1 MNCESFGSCGSCT
14 LGEPYEDQIL
24 YKKRLISDKFREFFD
39 GEFEFFASQPQ
50 NYRIRAEFGIWH
62 DIWHSAFDLAYTMG
76 GARSKKIL
84 INECPKVALPIANLM
99 PQLLEALRRNEAL
112 KERLFG
118 VEFISCASGI
128 LATLLYHKRLLER
141 EQGAICELA
150 DKLGIGVMARARG
163 QKLLSGELSLTDEL
177 CVDGRVYKFRFGEN
191 AFIQPNRGVNEKM
204 IAWARSCVD
213 FGKEGASEVCAA
225 QNFAAKNLIAE
236 NFTAQNYGCEQ
247 SASQNSTNQNLAF
260 GNSAEFDAACR
271 NSVKANSARA
281 EFNGE
286 NSTLPNFA
294 CTETSGENSV
304 QKNSAYRNCTLQN
317 SAYVGSGGE
326 NSVKFNCTFTGEN
339 YVDKNFARKDLDT
352 QNSASQNFIEQNLI
366 AQNLDCD
373 KQSSQN
379 SDRKRQSVQ
388 NSARENSAAQNSS
401 HEQSTPQNSSC
412 KQHAVRPEN
421 SAARDLLELYCGHGN
436 FTIPLAAKFNRV
448 LASEISKSSIANAHI
463 NCELNGVCNVQFVRL
478 SADELMSAFARR
490 REFERLKGIDIF
502 SYDFSHVLIDPP
514 RAGLEP
520 SVIDFIKNFQNLIY
534 ISCNPQT
541 LFENLRSLCATHEV
555 RRFAIFDQFAHT
567 AHIECGVLLRRRS

>member
-14 LGEPYEDQIL
+14 LGEPYEDQIS

-39 GEFEFFASQPQ
+39 GEFEFFASSPQ

-99 PQLLEALRRNEAL
+99 PQLLEALRRSKIL
-112 KERLFG
+112 KEKLFG

-128 LATLLYHKRLLER
+128 LATLLYHKRLGER
-141 EQGAICELA
+141 EQEAICELA
-150 DKLGIGVMARARG
+150 GKLDIRVMARARG

-213 FGKEGASEVCAA
+213 FGKDRASEVCAA
-225 QNFAAKNLIAE
+225 QNFATKNFITENSAE
-236 NFTAQNYGCEQ
+236 QNSSCERFTAQNSMDRNFTRE
-247 SASQNSTNQNLAF
+247 
-260 GNSAEFDAACR
+260 NSAELDAACR
-271 NSVKANSARA
+271 NSVEANSACA
-281 EFNGE
+281 ECIGE
-286 NSTLPNFA
+286 NSA
-294 CTETSGENSV
+294 
-304 QKNSAYRNCTLQN
+304 
-317 SAYVGSGGE
+317 
-326 NSVKFNCTFTGEN
+326 KFNRASACESSTDENFT
-339 YVDKNFARKDLDT
+339 RKDLDA
-352 QNSASQNFIEQNLI
+352 QNSAPQNFIEQNLT
-366 AQNLDCD
+366 AQNLDCE
-373 KQSSQN
+373 KQSL
-379 SDRKRQSVQ
+379 Q
-388 NSARENSAAQNSS
+388 NSACEGRGAQNSS
-401 HEQSTPQNSSC
+401 RGQSAPQNSSC
-412 KQHAVRPEN
+412 EKHSVRSES

-448 LASEISKSSIANAHI
+448 LASEISKSSIANARI
-463 NCELNGVCNVQFVRL
+463 NCELNGVCNAQFVRL

-502 SYDFSHVLIDPP
+502 GYDFSHVLIDPP

-541 LFENLRSLCATHEV
+541 LFENLRSLCVTHEV
-555 RRFAIFDQFAHT
+555 CRFAIFDQFAHT
-567 AHIECGVLLRRRS
+567 SHIECGVLLRRRS

>member
-14 LGEPYEDQIL
+14 LGEPYEDQIS
-24 YKKRLISDKFREFFD
+24 YKKQLISDKFREFFD

-99 PQLLEALRRNEAL
+99 PRLLEALRRSEAL
-112 KERLFG
+112 KDKLFG

-128 LATLLYHKRLLER
+128 LATLLYHKRLGER

-150 DKLGIGVMARARG
+150 DKLGIGVMVRARG

-213 FGKEGASEVCAA
+213 FGNEGMGGVCAA
-225 QNFAAKNLIAE
+225 QNFADRNFVEKNFAARNSVAKNSIAE
-236 NFTAQNYGCEQ
+236 NSAAQNFMDRNF
-247 SASQNSTNQNLAF
+247 ASENST
-260 GNSAEFDAACR
+260 EFDAACR
-271 NSVKANSARA
+271 NSTPSNSAQAR
-281 EFNGE
+281 F
-286 NSTLPNFA
+286 S
-294 CTETSGENSV
+294 
-304 QKNSAYRNCTLQN
+304 
-317 SAYVGSGGE
+317 GE
-326 NSVKFNCTFTGEN
+326 NSVKFNCASADESSA
-339 YVDKNFARKDLDT
+339 DDNFARKDLEV
-352 QNSASQNFIEQNLI
+352 QNSA
-366 AQNLDCD
+366 AQNLDCE
-373 KQSSQN
+373 KKSLQN
-379 SDRKRQSVQ
+379 ST
-388 NSARENSAAQNSS
+388 E
-401 HEQSTPQNSSC
+401 QNSSC

-448 LASEISKSSIANAHI
+448 LASEISKSSIANARI
-463 NCELNGVCNVQFVRL
+463 NCELNGVCNAQFVRL

-541 LFENLRSLCATHEV
+541 LFENLRSLCVTHEV

-567 AHIECGVLLRRRS
+567 SHIECGVLLKRRS

>member
-14 LGEPYEDQIL
+14 LGEPYEDQIS
-24 YKKRLISDKFREFFD
+24 YKKQLIGDKFREFFD

-62 DIWHSAFDLAYTMG
+62 DIWHSVFDLAYTMG

-99 PQLLEALRRNEAL
+99 PQLLEALRRSEAL
-112 KERLFG
+112 KEKLFG

-128 LATLLYHKRLLER
+128 LATLLYHKRLGER
-141 EQGAICELA
+141 EQEAICELA
-150 DKLGIGVMARARG
+150 DKLDITIMARARG

-213 FGKEGASEVCAA
+213 FGKDGAGEVCAA
-225 QNFAAKNLIAE
+225 QNFAAKNSIAE
-236 NFTAQNYGCEQ
+236 NSAEQNSSCEQ
-247 SASQNSTNQNLAF
+247 SALQNSTDRNFASE
-260 GNSAEFDAACR
+260 NSAGLGAASR
-271 NSVKANSARA
+271 NSVEANSACA
-281 EFNGE
+281 EC
-286 NSTLPNFA
+286 S
-294 CTETSGENSV
+294 
-304 QKNSAYRNCTLQN
+304 
-317 SAYVGSGGE
+317 GE
-326 NSVKFNCTFTGEN
+326 NSVKFNCASADESSA
-339 YVDKNFARKDLDT
+339 DDNFARKDL
-352 QNSASQNFIEQNLI
+352 E
-366 AQNLDCD
+366 
-373 KQSSQN
+373 
-379 SDRKRQSVQ
+379 VQ
-388 NSARENSAAQNSS
+388 NSAAQNSACKNSTEQNSS
-401 HEQSTPQNSSC
+401 HEQSAPQNSSC
-412 KQHAVRPEN
+412 KQHAVRQES

-448 LASEISKSSIANAHI
+448 LASEISKSSIANARI
-463 NCELNGVCNVQFVRL
+463 NCELNGVCNAQFVRL

-502 SYDFSHVLIDPP
+502 GYDFSHVLIDPP

-520 SVIDFIKNFQNLIY
+520 SVIDFIKNFRNLIY

-541 LFENLRSLCATHEV
+541 LFENLRSLCTTHEV

-567 AHIECGVLLRRRS
+567 SHIECGVLLRRRS

>member
-14 LGEPYEDQIL
+14 LGEPYEDQIS
-24 YKKRLISDKFREFFD
+24 YKKQLIGDKFREFFD
-39 GEFEFFASQPQ
+39 GEFEFFASSPQ

-99 PQLLEALRRNEAL
+99 PRLLEALRRSEAL

-128 LATLLYHKRLLER
+128 LATLLYHKRLGER
-141 EQGAICELA
+141 EQEAICELA
-150 DKLGIGVMARARG
+150 GKLGIRVMARARG

-213 FGKEGASEVCAA
+213 FGKKGTGEGCGA
-225 QNFAAKNLIAE
+225 QNFAAKN
-236 NFTAQNYGCEQ
+236 FTEKKFASQNSAAQNYGCEQ
-247 SASQNSTNQNLAF
+247 STPRNSTDRNFASE
-260 GNSAEFDAACR
+260 NSTELDAVCR
-271 NSVKANSARA
+271 NSVKS
-281 EFNGE
+281 
-286 NSTLPNFA
+286 NFA
-294 CTETSGENSV
+294 CAEFSGENSV
-304 QKNSAYRNCTLQN
+304 
-317 SAYVGSGGE
+317 E
-326 NSVKFNCTFTGEN
+326 FNCASADESSA
-339 YVDKNFARKDLDT
+339 DDNFARKDSDT
-352 QNSASQNFIEQNLI
+352 QNSASQNFIEQNLTG
-366 AQNLDCD
+366 QNLDCE
-373 KQSSQN
+373 
-379 SDRKRQSVQ
+379 KRCVQ
-388 NSARENSAAQNSS
+388 NSACENSAAQNSS
-401 HEQSTPQNSSC
+401 CEKHS
-412 KQHAVRPEN
+412 VRPE
-421 SAARDLLELYCGHGN
+421 SSGARDLLELYCGHGN

-448 LASEISKSSIANAHI
+448 LASEISKSSIANARI
-463 NCELNGVCNVQFVRL
+463 NCELNGVCNAQFVRL

-490 REFERLKGIDIF
+490 REFERLKGIDILG
-502 SYDFSHVLIDPP
+502 YDFSHVLIDPP

>member
-14 LGEPYEDQIL
+14 LGEPYEDQIS
-24 YKKRLISDKFREFFD
+24 YKKRLIADKLREFFD

-50 NYRIRAEFGIWH
+50 NYRIRAEFGIWQ

-76 GARSKKIL
+76 GAHSKKIL

-99 PQLLEALRRNEAL
+99 PRLLEALRRSEAL

-128 LATLLYHKRLLER
+128 LATLLYHKRLGER
-141 EQGAICELA
+141 EQEAICELA
-150 DKLGIGVMARARG
+150 DKLGITIMARARG

-213 FGKEGASEVCAA
+213 FGKDGASEVCAA
-225 QNFAAKNLIAE
+225 QNFADRNFVEKNFAARNSVAKNSIAE
-236 NFTAQNYGCEQ
+236 NSAAQNSGCEQ
-247 SASQNSTNQNLAF
+247 SAVQNSVDRNFTPENT
-260 GNSAEFDAACR
+260 AEFDASCR
-271 NSVKANSARA
+271 NSTPSNSVQV
-281 EFNGE
+281 EFDGE
-286 NSTLPNFA
+286 NSA
-294 CTETSGENSV
+294 
-304 QKNSAYRNCTLQN
+304 
-317 SAYVGSGGE
+317 
-326 NSVKFNCTFTGEN
+326 KFNCASAGESST
-339 YVDKNFARKDLDT
+339 DDNFARKDLDA
-352 QNSASQNFIEQNLI
+352 QNSATK
-366 AQNLDCD
+366 NLDCE
-373 KQSSQN
+373 KKSA
-379 SDRKRQSVQ
+379 Q
-388 NSARENSAAQNSS
+388 NSAE
-401 HEQSTPQNSSC
+401 QNSSC
-412 KQHAVRPEN
+412 EKHAVRSEN

-448 LASEISKSSIANAHI
+448 LASEISKSSIANARI
-463 NCELNGVCNVQFVRL
+463 NCELNGVCNAQFVRL

-502 SYDFSHVLIDPP
+502 NYDFSHVLIDPP

-520 SVIDFIKNFQNLIY
+520 SVIDFIKNFRNLIY

-567 AHIECGVLLRRRS
+567 SHIECGVLLRRRS

>member
-24 YKKRLISDKFREFFD
+24 YKKQLIGDKFREFFD
-39 GEFEFFASQPQ
+39 GEFEFFASSPQ

-62 DIWHSAFDLAYTMG
+62 DIWHSVFDLAYTMG

-99 PQLLEALRRNEAL
+99 PRLLEALRRSEAL
-112 KERLFG
+112 KEKLFG

-128 LATLLYHKRLLER
+128 LATLLYHKRLGER
-141 EQGAICELA
+141 EQEAICELA
-150 DKLGIGVMARARG
+150 GKLGITIMARARG

-213 FGKEGASEVCAA
+213 FGKEVMGEVCAT
-225 QNFAAKNLIAE
+225 QNSAAKNFIAE
-236 NFTAQNYGCEQ
+236 NSVAQNSSHEQ
-247 SASQNSTNQNLAF
+247 SDAQNSTDRNFASE
-260 GNSAEFDAACR
+260 NSAEFNAACQ
-271 NSVKANSARA
+271 NFVKANSARA
-281 EFNGE
+281 EF
-286 NSTLPNFA
+286 S
-294 CTETSGENSV
+294 S
-304 QKNSAYRNCTLQN
+304 
-317 SAYVGSGGE
+317 E
-326 NSVKFNCTFTGEN
+326 NSVKFNCTSAYESSA
-339 YVDKNFARKDLDT
+339 DDNFARKDLEV
-352 QNSASQNFIEQNLI
+352 QNSA
-366 AQNLDCD
+366 AQNLDCE
-373 KQSSQN
+373 KKSA
-379 SDRKRQSVQ
+379 Q
-388 NSARENSAAQNSS
+388 NSACKNST
-401 HEQSTPQNSSC
+401 EQNSSC
-412 KQHAVRPEN
+412 EKHAVHSE
-421 SAARDLLELYCGHGN
+421 SYAARDLLELYCGHGN

-448 LASEISKSSIANAHI
+448 LASEISKSSIANARI
-463 NCELNGVCNVQFVRL
+463 NCELNGVCNAQFVRL

-502 SYDFSHVLIDPP
+502 GYDFSHVLIDPP

-555 RRFAIFDQFAHT
+555 RRFAIFDQFVHT
-567 AHIECGVLLRRRS
+567 SHIECGVLLRRRS

>member
-14 LGEPYEDQIL
+14 LGEPYEDQIS
-24 YKKRLISDKFREFFD
+24 YKKQLIGDKFREFFD
-39 GEFEFFASQPQ
+39 GEFEFFASSPQ

-99 PQLLEALRRNEAL
+99 PRLLEALRRSEAL

-128 LATLLYHKRLLER
+128 LATLLYHKRLGER
-141 EQGAICELA
+141 EQEAICELA
-150 DKLGIGVMARARG
+150 GKLGIRVMARARG

-213 FGKEGASEVCAA
+213 FGKKGTGEGCGA
-225 QNFAAKNLIAE
+225 QNFAAKN
-236 NFTAQNYGCEQ
+236 FTEKKFASQNSAAQNYGCEQ
-247 SASQNSTNQNLAF
+247 STPRNSTDRNFASE
-260 GNSAEFDAACR
+260 NSTELDAVCR
-271 NSVKANSARA
+271 NSVKS
-281 EFNGE
+281 
-286 NSTLPNFA
+286 NFA
-294 CTETSGENSV
+294 CAEFSGENSV
-304 QKNSAYRNCTLQN
+304 
-317 SAYVGSGGE
+317 E
-326 NSVKFNCTFTGEN
+326 FNCASADESSA
-339 YVDKNFARKDLDT
+339 DDNFARKDSDT
-352 QNSASQNFIEQNLI
+352 QNSASQNFIEQNLTG
-366 AQNLDCD
+366 QNLDCE
-373 KQSSQN
+373 
-379 SDRKRQSVQ
+379 KRCVQ
-388 NSARENSAAQNSS
+388 NSACENSAAQNSS
-401 HEQSTPQNSSC
+401 CEKHS
-412 KQHAVRPEN
+412 VRPE
-421 SAARDLLELYCGHGN
+421 SSGARDLLELYCGHGN
-436 FTIPLAAKFNRV
+436 FTIPLATKFNRV
-448 LASEISKSSIANAHI
+448 LASEISKSSIANARI
-463 NCELNGVCNVQFVRL
+463 NCELNGVCNAQFIRL

-502 SYDFSHVLIDPP
+502 GYDFSHVLIDPP

>member
-14 LGEPYEDQIL
+14 LGEPYEDQIS

-62 DIWHSAFDLAYTMG
+62 DIWRSAFDLAYTMS

-99 PQLLEALRRNEAL
+99 PRLLEALRRSEAL
-112 KERLFG
+112 KEKLFG

-128 LATLLYHKRLLER
+128 LATLLYHKRLGER
-141 EQGAICELA
+141 EQEAICELA
-150 DKLGIGVMARARG
+150 GKLGIRVMARARG

-213 FGKEGASEVCAA
+213 FGKESVSEVCAA
-225 QNFAAKNLIAE
+225 QNFVAKNSA
-236 NFTAQNYGCEQ
+236 AQNYSCEQ
-247 SASQNSTNQNLAF
+247 SAPQNSTDRNSASV
-260 GNSAEFDAACR
+260 NSAEFDAACR
-271 NSVKANSARA
+271 NSVKTNSASA
-281 EFNGE
+281 KFN
-286 NSTLPNFA
+286 
-294 CTETSGENSV
+294 
-304 QKNSAYRNCTLQN
+304 
-317 SAYVGSGGE
+317 GE
-326 NSVKFNCTFTGEN
+326 NSVKFNYTSKDESSA
-339 YVDKNFARKDLDT
+339 DKNFARKDLDV
-352 QNSASQNFIEQNLI
+352 QNSASQNLDCEKQS
-366 AQNLDCD
+366 AQN
-373 KQSSQN
+373 SSCE
-379 SDRKRQSVQ
+379 KP
-388 NSARENSAAQNSS
+388 AAQNSS
-401 HEQSTPQNSSC
+401 C
-412 KQHAVRPEN
+412 KKYAVRPE
-421 SAARDLLELYCGHGN
+421 SSGARDLLELYCGHGN
-436 FTIPLAAKFNRV
+436 FTVPLAAKFNRV
-448 LASEISKSSIANAHI
+448 LASEISKSSIANARI
-463 NCELNGVCNVQFVRL
+463 NCELNGVCNAQFVRL
-478 SADELMSAFARR
+478 SADELMSAFARK

-567 AHIECGVLLRRRS
+567 SHIECGVLLRRRS

>member
-24 YKKRLISDKFREFFD
+24 YKKRLIADKFREFFD

-99 PQLLEALRRNEAL
+99 PRLLEALRRSEAL
-112 KERLFG
+112 KEKLFG

-128 LATLLYHKRLLER
+128 LATLLYHKRLGER
-141 EQGAICELA
+141 EQEAICELA

-213 FGKEGASEVCAA
+213 FGKEGTSEVCAA
-225 QNFAAKNLIAE
+225 QNSAAKNFIVE
-236 NFTAQNYGCEQ
+236 NSGAQNLGCEQ
-247 SASQNSTNQNLAF
+247 SAPRNSTDRNFASE
-260 GNSAEFDAACR
+260 NSAEFDAACR
-271 NSVKANSARA
+271 NSVEANSACV
-281 EFNGE
+281 E
-286 NSTLPNFA
+286 
-294 CTETSGENSV
+294 CSG
-304 QKNSAYRNCTLQN
+304 KNSA
-317 SAYVGSGGE
+317 
-326 NSVKFNCTFTGEN
+326 KFNCESVGESST
-339 YVDKNFARKDLDT
+339 DKNFACKDLEV
-352 QNSASQNFIEQNLI
+352 QNSA
-366 AQNLDCD
+366 AQNLDCE
-373 KQSSQN
+373 KKSA
-379 SDRKRQSVQ
+379 Q
-388 NSARENSAAQNSS
+388 NSAE
-401 HEQSTPQNSSC
+401 QNSSC
-412 KQHAVRPEN
+412 EKHAVRPES

-448 LASEISKSSIANAHI
+448 LASEISKSSIANARI
-463 NCELNGVCNVQFVRL
+463 NCELNGVCNAQFVRL

-520 SVIDFIKNFQNLIY
+520 SVIDFIKNFKNLIY

-567 AHIECGVLLRRRS
+567 VHIECGVLLRRRS

>member
-14 LGEPYEDQIL
+14 LGEPYADQIL
-24 YKKRLISDKFREFFD
+24 YKKRLIADKFRDFFN
-39 GEFEFFASQPQ
+39 GEFEFFASSPQ

-99 PQLLEALRRNEAL
+99 PRLLEALGRSEAL

-128 LATLLYHKRLLER
+128 LATLLYHKRLGER
-141 EQGAICELA
+141 EQEAICELA
-150 DKLGIGVMARARG
+150 DKLGIRIMARARG

-213 FGKEGASEVCAA
+213 FGKEVMGEVRAA
-225 QNFAAKNLIAE
+225 QNFAVKNSIAE
-236 NFTAQNYGCEQ
+236 N
-247 SASQNSTNQNLAF
+247 
-260 GNSAEFDAACR
+260 
-271 NSVKANSARA
+271 SV
-281 EFNGE
+281 
-286 NSTLPNFA
+286 
-294 CTETSGENSV
+294 
-304 QKNSAYRNCTLQN
+304 
-317 SAYVGSGGE
+317 
-326 NSVKFNCTFTGEN
+326 
-339 YVDKNFARKDLDT
+339 
-352 QNSASQNFIEQNLI
+352 
-366 AQNLDCD
+366 
-373 KQSSQN
+373 
-379 SDRKRQSVQ
+379 
-388 NSARENSAAQNSS
+388 AQNSS
-401 HEQSTPQNSSC
+401 CEEPTPQNSSC
-412 KQHAVRPEN
+412 EKHAVRPES

-448 LASEISKSSIANAHI
+448 LASEISKSSIANARI
-463 NCELNGVCNVQFVRL
+463 NCELNGVCNAQFVRL

-541 LFENLRSLCATHEV
+541 LFENLRSLCTTHEV

-567 AHIECGVLLRRRS
+567 AHIECGVLLKRRS

>member
-14 LGEPYEDQIL
+14 LGEPYEDQIS
-24 YKKRLISDKFREFFD
+24 YKKQLIGDKFREFFD

-99 PQLLEALRRNEAL
+99 PQLLEALRRSEAL

-128 LATLLYHKRLLER
+128 LATLLYHKRLGER
-141 EQGAICELA
+141 EQEAICELA
-150 DKLGIGVMARARG
+150 DKLGITIMARARG

-213 FGKEGASEVCAA
+213 FGNEGTSDVCAA
-225 QNFAAKNLIAE
+225 QNSAAKNFTE
-236 NFTAQNYGCEQ
+236 KNFASRNSAAQNYGCEQ
-247 SASQNSTNQNLAF
+247 SASQNST
-260 GNSAEFDAACR
+260 DR
-271 NSVKANSARA
+271 
-281 EFNGE
+281 
-286 NSTLPNFA
+286 NFA
-294 CTETSGENSV
+294 SENSV

-326 NSVKFNCTFTGEN
+326 NSAKFNCMSTGEN
-339 YVDKNFARKDLDT
+339 YVDKNSARKDLDA
-352 QNSASQNFIEQNLI
+352 QNSASQN
-366 AQNLDCD
+366 LDCE
-373 KQSSQN
+373 KQSTQN
-379 SDRKRQSVQ
+379 SNHKQ
-388 NSARENSAAQNSS
+388 SAAQNSS
-401 HEQSTPQNSSC
+401 CE
-412 KQHAVRPEN
+412 KYAVRQE
-421 SAARDLLELYCGHGN
+421 SSVARDLLELYCGHGN

-448 LASEISKSSIANAHI
+448 LASEISKSSIANARI
-463 NCELNGVCNVQFVRL
+463 NCELNGVCNAQFVRL

-502 SYDFSHVLIDPP
+502 GYDFSHVLIDPP

-541 LFENLRSLCATHEV
+541 LFENLRSLCVTHEV

-567 AHIECGVLLRRRS
+567 SHIECGVLLKRRS

>member
-24 YKKRLISDKFREFFD
+24 YKKRLIADKFREFFD

-99 PQLLEALRRNEAL
+99 PRLLEALRWSEAL
-112 KERLFG
+112 KEKLFG

-128 LATLLYHKRLLER
+128 LATLLYHKRLGER

-150 DKLGIGVMARARG
+150 DKLGITIMARARG

-213 FGKEGASEVCAA
+213 FGNEGTSELCDS
-225 QNFAAKNLIAE
+225 QNFAVKNSIAE
-236 NFTAQNYGCEQ
+236 N
-247 SASQNSTNQNLAF
+247 
-260 GNSAEFDAACR
+260 
-271 NSVKANSARA
+271 SV
-281 EFNGE
+281 
-286 NSTLPNFA
+286 
-294 CTETSGENSV
+294 
-304 QKNSAYRNCTLQN
+304 
-317 SAYVGSGGE
+317 
-326 NSVKFNCTFTGEN
+326 
-339 YVDKNFARKDLDT
+339 
-352 QNSASQNFIEQNLI
+352 
-366 AQNLDCD
+366 
-373 KQSSQN
+373 
-379 SDRKRQSVQ
+379 
-388 NSARENSAAQNSS
+388 AQNSS
-401 HEQSTPQNSSC
+401 CEQFAPQNSSC
-412 KQHAVRPEN
+412 EKHAVRPE
-421 SAARDLLELYCGHGN
+421 SSGARDLLELYCGHGN

-448 LASEISKSSIANAHI
+448 LASEISKSSIANARI
-463 NCELNGVCNVQFVRL
+463 NCELNGVCNAQFIRL

-567 AHIECGVLLRRRS
+567 SHIECGVLLKRRS

>member
-24 YKKRLISDKFREFFD
+24 YKKQLIGDKFREFFD

-62 DIWHSAFDLAYTMG
+62 DIWHSVFDLAYTMG

-99 PQLLEALRRNEAL
+99 PRLLEALRRSEAL
-112 KERLFG
+112 KEKLFG

-128 LATLLYHKRLLER
+128 LATLLYHKRLGER

-150 DKLGIGVMARARG
+150 DKLGIRVMARARG
-163 QKLLSGELSLTDEL
+163 QKLLSGDLSLIDEL

-213 FGKEGASEVCAA
+213 FGKKGTGEGCGA
-225 QNFAAKNLIAE
+225 QNFAAKNFITE
-236 NFTAQNYGCEQ
+236 NSDAQNYGCEEP
-247 SASQNSTNQNLAF
+247 APRNSTDRNFACE
-260 GNSAEFDAACR
+260 NSAELGAASR
-271 NSVKANSARA
+271 NSVR
-281 EFNGE
+281 
-286 NSTLPNFA
+286 PNFA
-294 CTETSGENSV
+294 CAEFSGENSARL
-304 QKNSAYRNCTLQN
+304 NCESAGES
-317 SAYVGSGGE
+317 SA
-326 NSVKFNCTFTGEN
+326 
-339 YVDKNFARKDLDT
+339 DKNFARKDLDA
-352 QNSASQNFIEQNLI
+352 QNSASQN
-366 AQNLDCD
+366 LDCE
-373 KQSSQN
+373 K
-379 SDRKRQSVQ
+379 QSVQ
-388 NSARENSAAQNSS
+388 NSACEKLIAQNSS
-401 HEQSTPQNSSC
+401 HEQSVAQNSSC
-412 KQHAVRPEN
+412 EKHAVRLES

-448 LASEISKSSIANAHI
+448 LASEISKNSIANARI
-463 NCELNGVCNVQFVRL
+463 NCELNGICNAQFVRL

-502 SYDFSHVLIDPP
+502 GYDFSHVLIDPP

-555 RRFAIFDQFAHT
+555 QRFAIFDQFAHT
-567 AHIECGVLLRRRS
+567 SHIECGVLLRRRS

>member
-24 YKKRLISDKFREFFD
+24 YKKQLIGDKFKEFFD

-62 DIWHSAFDLAYTMG
+62 DIWHSASDLAYTMG
-76 GARSKKIL
+76 GAQSKKIL
-84 INECPKVALPIANLM
+84 INECPKVVLPIANLM
-99 PQLLEALRRNEAL
+99 PQLLEALRRSEVL

-128 LATLLYHKRLLER
+128 LATLLYHKRLGER

-150 DKLGIGVMARARG
+150 GKLGIRVMARARG

-213 FGKEGASEVCAA
+213 FGKDGASEVCAA
-225 QNFAAKNLIAE
+225 QNSSR
-236 NFTAQNYGCEQ
+236 EQ
-247 SASQNSTNQNLAF
+247 SA
-260 GNSAEFDAACR
+260 
-271 NSVKANSARA
+271 
-281 EFNGE
+281 
-286 NSTLPNFA
+286 
-294 CTETSGENSV
+294 
-304 QKNSAYRNCTLQN
+304 LQN
-317 SAYVGSGGE
+317 
-326 NSVKFNCTFTGEN
+326 
-339 YVDKNFARKDLDT
+339 
-352 QNSASQNFIEQNLI
+352 
-366 AQNLDCD
+366 
-373 KQSSQN
+373 
-379 SDRKRQSVQ
+379 
-388 NSARENSAAQNSS
+388 
-401 HEQSTPQNSSC
+401 NSSC
-412 KQHAVRPEN
+412 EQHTVRQES

-448 LASEISKSSIANAHI
+448 LASEISKSSIANARI
-463 NCELNGVCNVQFVRL
+463 NCELNGVCNAQFVRL
-478 SADELMSAFARR
+478 SADELMSAFARQ

-502 SYDFSHVLIDPP
+502 GYDFSHVLIDPP

-520 SVIDFIKNFQNLIY
+520 SVIDFIKNFRNLIY

-555 RRFAIFDQFAHT
+555 QKFAIFDQFAHT

>member
-24 YKKRLISDKFREFFD
+24 YKKQLIADKFREFFD

-84 INECPKVALPIANLM
+84 INECPKVVLPIANLM
-99 PQLLEALRRNEAL
+99 PRLLEALRRSEAL

-128 LATLLYHKRLLER
+128 LATLLYHKRLGER

-150 DKLGIGVMARARG
+150 GKLGIRVMARARG

-213 FGKEGASEVCAA
+213 FGKDGAGEVCAS
-225 QNFAAKNLIAE
+225 QNSVAKNFITE
-236 NFTAQNYGCEQ
+236 NSGAQNYGCEQ
-247 SASQNSTNQNLAF
+247 SAAQNFMDRNFASENSTGL
-260 GNSAEFDAACR
+260 DAACR
-271 NSVKANSARA
+271 NSVEENSACA

-286 NSTLPNFA
+286 NSA
-294 CTETSGENSV
+294 
-304 QKNSAYRNCTLQN
+304 
-317 SAYVGSGGE
+317 
-326 NSVKFNCTFTGEN
+326 KFNCASAGESSA
-339 YVDKNFARKDLDT
+339 DDNFARKDLEV
-352 QNSASQNFIEQNLI
+352 QNSA
-366 AQNLDCD
+366 AQNLDCE
-373 KQSSQN
+373 KKSA
-379 SDRKRQSVQ
+379 Q
-388 NSARENSAAQNSS
+388 NSACENSTEQNSS
-401 HEQSTPQNSSC
+401 HEQSAAQNSSC
-412 KQHAVRPEN
+412 EKHAVRPES

-448 LASEISKSSIANAHI
+448 LASEISKSSIANARI
-463 NCELNGVCNVQFVRL
+463 NCELNGVRNAQFVRL
-478 SADELMSAFARR
+478 SADELMGAFAHR

-541 LFENLRSLCATHEV
+541 LFENLRSLCVTHEV

-567 AHIECGVLLRRRS
+567 SHIECGVLLRRRN

>member
-24 YKKRLISDKFREFFD
+24 YKKQLIADKFREFFD

-76 GARSKKIL
+76 GAQSKKIL

-99 PQLLEALRRNEAL
+99 PRLLEALRRSEAL
-112 KERLFG
+112 KDKLFS

-128 LATLLYHKRLLER
+128 LATLLYHKRLGER

-150 DKLGIGVMARARG
+150 DKLGIGVMVRARG

-213 FGKEGASEVCAA
+213 FGKESVGEGRAA
-225 QNFAAKNLIAE
+225 HNFAAKNLIAE
-236 NFTAQNYGCEQ
+236 NSSAQNYGCEEP
-247 SASQNSTNQNLAF
+247 APRNSTDRNFASE
-260 GNSAEFDAACR
+260 NSAEFNAAFR

-286 NSTLPNFA
+286 NS
-294 CTETSGENSV
+294 
-304 QKNSAYRNCTLQN
+304 
-317 SAYVGSGGE
+317 
-326 NSVKFNCTFTGEN
+326 VKFNYTSKDESSA
-339 YVDKNFARKDLDT
+339 DKNFARKDLD
-352 QNSASQNFIEQNLI
+352 
-366 AQNLDCD
+366 
-373 KQSSQN
+373 
-379 SDRKRQSVQ
+379 VQ
-388 NSARENSAAQNSS
+388 NSAAQNLDYEKHCVQNSACEKLIAQNSS
-401 HEQSTPQNSSC
+401 CEEPTPQNSSC
-412 KQHAVRPEN
+412 EKHAVRPES

-448 LASEISKSSIANAHI
+448 LASEISKSSIANARI
-463 NCELNGVCNVQFVRL
+463 NCELNGVCNAQFVRL

-567 AHIECGVLLRRRS
+567 AHIECGVLLKRRS

>member
-14 LGEPYEDQIL
+14 LGEPYEDQIS
-24 YKKRLISDKFREFFD
+24 YKKRLIGDKFREFFD

-99 PQLLEALRRNEAL
+99 PRLLEALRQNEAL

-128 LATLLYHKRLLER
+128 LATLLYHKRLGER
-141 EQGAICELA
+141 EQEAICELA
-150 DKLGIGVMARARG
+150 DKLGIRVMARARG

-213 FGKEGASEVCAA
+213 FGKDGVGELCAA
-225 QNFAAKNLIAE
+225 QNFVAKNSIAE
-236 NFTAQNYGCEQ
+236 NSAAQNYSCEQ
-247 SASQNSTNQNLAF
+247 SAPQNSTDRNSASV
-260 GNSAEFDAACR
+260 NSAEFDAAYR
-271 NSVKANSARA
+271 NSVKANSASA
-281 EFNGE
+281 KFN
-286 NSTLPNFA
+286 
-294 CTETSGENSV
+294 
-304 QKNSAYRNCTLQN
+304 
-317 SAYVGSGGE
+317 GE
-326 NSVKFNCTFTGEN
+326 NSVKFNYTSKDESSA
-339 YVDKNFARKDLDT
+339 DDNFARKDLEV
-352 QNSASQNFIEQNLI
+352 QNSA
-366 AQNLDCD
+366 AQNLDCE
-373 KQSSQN
+373 KKSA
-379 SDRKRQSVQ
+379 Q
-388 NSARENSAAQNSS
+388 NSACENSVAQNSS
-401 HEQSTPQNSSC
+401 CE
-412 KQHAVRPEN
+412 KHAVRPES

-436 FTIPLAAKFNRV
+436 FTIPLADKFNRV
-448 LASEISKSSIANAHI
+448 LASEISKSSIANARI
-463 NCELNGVCNVQFVRL
+463 NCELNGVCNAQFVRL

-490 REFERLKGIDIF
+490 REFERLKGIDILG
-502 SYDFSHVLIDPP
+502 YDFSHVLIDPP

-567 AHIECGVLLRRRS
+567 SHIECGVLLRRRS

>member
-14 LGEPYEDQIL
+14 LGEPYEDQIS
-24 YKKRLISDKFREFFD
+24 YKKQLIGDKFREFFD

-84 INECPKVALPIANLM
+84 INECPKVVLPIANLM
-99 PQLLEALRRNEAL
+99 PRLLEALRRSEAL
-112 KERLFG
+112 KEKLFG

-128 LATLLYHKRLLER
+128 LATLLYHKRLGER
-141 EQGAICELA
+141 EQEAICELA
-150 DKLGIGVMARARG
+150 DKLGIRVMARARG

-213 FGKEGASEVCAA
+213 FGKEGTNEVRAA
-225 QNFAAKNLIAE
+225 QNFADRNFVEKNFASQ
-236 NFTAQNYGCEQ
+236 NSAVQNYGCEQ
-247 SASQNSTNQNLAF
+247 STPRNSTDRNFASE
-260 GNSAEFDAACR
+260 NSAEFDAAYR
-271 NSVKANSARA
+271 NSVKANSASA
-281 EFNGE
+281 KFN
-286 NSTLPNFA
+286 
-294 CTETSGENSV
+294 
-304 QKNSAYRNCTLQN
+304 
-317 SAYVGSGGE
+317 GE
-326 NSVKFNCTFTGEN
+326 NSVKFNYTSKDESSA
-339 YVDKNFARKDLDT
+339 DDNFARKDLEV
-352 QNSASQNFIEQNLI
+352 QNSA
-366 AQNLDCD
+366 AQNLDCE
-373 KQSSQN
+373 KKSA
-379 SDRKRQSVQ
+379 Q
-388 NSARENSAAQNSS
+388 NSACENSVAQNSS
-401 HEQSTPQNSSC
+401 CE
-412 KQHAVRPEN
+412 KHAVRPES

-436 FTIPLAAKFNRV
+436 FTIPLADKFNRV
-448 LASEISKSSIANAHI
+448 LASEISKSSIVNARI
-463 NCELNGVCNVQFVRL
+463 NCELNGVCNAQFVRL

>member
-14 LGEPYEDQIL
+14 LGEPYEDQIS
-24 YKKRLISDKFREFFD
+24 YKKQLIGDKFREFFD

-99 PQLLEALRRNEAL
+99 PQLLETLRRNEAL

-128 LATLLYHKRLLER
+128 LATLLYHKRLGER

-150 DKLGIGVMARARG
+150 GKLDITIMARARG

-213 FGKEGASEVCAA
+213 FRKDGANEGY
-225 QNFAAKNLIAE
+225 
-236 NFTAQNYGCEQ
+236 TAQN
-247 SASQNSTNQNLAF
+247 STDRNFASENT
-260 GNSAEFDAACR
+260 AELDAACR
-271 NSVKANSARA
+271 NSVEANSACA
-281 EFNGE
+281 E
-286 NSTLPNFA
+286 
-294 CTETSGENSV
+294 CSGENS
-304 QKNSAYRNCTLQN
+304 AR
-317 SAYVGSGGE
+317 
-326 NSVKFNCTFTGEN
+326 FNCASADESFA
-339 YVDKNFARKDLDT
+339 DKNFACKDLD
-352 QNSASQNFIEQNLI
+352 AQNFIEQNST
-366 AQNLDCD
+366 AQNLDCE
-373 KQSSQN
+373 KQS
-379 SDRKRQSVQ
+379 
-388 NSARENSAAQNSS
+388 AQNSS
-401 HEQSTPQNSSC
+401 C
-412 KQHAVRPEN
+412 EN
-421 SAARDLLELYCGHGN
+421 YVVRDLLELYCGHGN
-436 FTIPLAAKFNRV
+436 FTIPLAAKFNCV
-448 LASEISKSSIANAHI
+448 LASEISKSSIANARI
-463 NCELNGVCNVQFVRL
+463 NCELNGVCNAQFVRL
-478 SADELMSAFARR
+478 SADELMSAFARQ

-541 LFENLRSLCATHEV
+541 LFENLRSRCGGL
-555 RRFAIFDQFAHT
+555 RSSISSRIRAISNA
-567 AHIECGVLLRRRS
+567 ACCCGAGVKRI

>member
-14 LGEPYEDQIL
+14 LGEPYEDQIS
-24 YKKRLISDKFREFFD
+24 YKKQLISDKFREFFD

-99 PQLLEALRRNEAL
+99 PRLLEALRWSKIL
-112 KERLFG
+112 KEKLFG

-128 LATLLYHKRLLER
+128 LATLLYHKRLGER
-141 EQGAICELA
+141 EQEAICELA
-150 DKLGIGVMARARG
+150 DKLGIRVMARARG

-213 FGKEGASEVCAA
+213 FGKNGASELC
-225 QNFAAKNLIAE
+225 
-236 NFTAQNYGCEQ
+236 
-247 SASQNSTNQNLAF
+247 ASQNSAAR
-260 GNSAEFDAACR
+260 NSAC
-271 NSVKANSARA
+271 
-281 EFNGE
+281 
-286 NSTLPNFA
+286 
-294 CTETSGENSV
+294 
-304 QKNSAYRNCTLQN
+304 
-317 SAYVGSGGE
+317 
-326 NSVKFNCTFTGEN
+326 
-339 YVDKNFARKDLDT
+339 
-352 QNSASQNFIEQNLI
+352 
-366 AQNLDCD
+366 
-373 KQSSQN
+373 
-379 SDRKRQSVQ
+379 
-388 NSARENSAAQNSS
+388 ENSAAQN
-401 HEQSTPQNSSC
+401 HGCEQSVPQNNYTDRNFVSENSTELDVACRNSVEANYACAECSGENSVEFNCASACESSTDENFTRKDLGVQNSAAQNLDCEKQSLQNSACEGRGAQNSSREQSAPQNSSC
-412 KQHAVRPEN
+412 EKHAVRQES

-448 LASEISKSSIANAHI
+448 LASEISKSSIANARI
-463 NCELNGVCNVQFVRL
+463 NCELNGVCNAQFVRL
-478 SADELMSAFARR
+478 SADELMSAFARQ

-502 SYDFSHVLIDPP
+502 GYDFSHVLIDPP

-520 SVIDFIKNFQNLIY
+520 SVLGFIKNFQNLIY

-567 AHIECGVLLRRRS
+567 SHIECGVLLRRRS

>member
-14 LGEPYEDQIL
+14 LGEPYEDQIS
-24 YKKRLISDKFREFFD
+24 YKKRLIADKFREFFD
-39 GEFEFFASQPQ
+39 GEFEFFASSPQ
-50 NYRIRAEFGIWH
+50 NYRIRAEFGIWQ

-76 GARSKKIL
+76 GAHSKKIL

-99 PQLLEALRRNEAL
+99 PRLLEALRRSEAL

-128 LATLLYHKRLLER
+128 LATLLYHKRLGER
-141 EQGAICELA
+141 EQEAICELA
-150 DKLGIGVMARARG
+150 DKLGIRVMARARG
-163 QKLLSGELSLTDEL
+163 QKLLSGELNLTDEL

-213 FGKEGASEVCAA
+213 FGKDGASEGRGA
-225 QNFAAKNLIAE
+225 QNSAAKNFTE
-236 NFTAQNYGCEQ
+236 KNFASRDSAAQNYGCEE
-247 SASQNSTNQNLAF
+247 SAPQNSTDRNSVSE
-260 GNSAEFDAACR
+260 NSAEFNAAFR
-271 NSVKANSARA
+271 NSVKANSART
-281 EFNGE
+281 EFN
-286 NSTLPNFA
+286 
-294 CTETSGENSV
+294 
-304 QKNSAYRNCTLQN
+304 
-317 SAYVGSGGE
+317 GE
-326 NSVKFNCTFTGEN
+326 NSVKFNYASADESSADN
-339 YVDKNFARKDLDT
+339 NFARKDLDA
-352 QNSASQNFIEQNLI
+352 QNSAPQNFIEQNLT
-366 AQNLDCD
+366 AQNLDCE
-373 KQSSQN
+373 
-379 SDRKRQSVQ
+379 KRCVQ
-388 NSARENSAAQNSS
+388 NSAAQNSS
-401 HEQSTPQNSSC
+401 CE
-412 KQHAVRPEN
+412 KHAVRQES

-448 LASEISKSSIANAHI
+448 LASEISKSSIANARI
-463 NCELNGVCNVQFVRL
+463 NCELNGVCNAQFVRL

-502 SYDFSHVLIDPP
+502 GYDFSHVLIDPP

-555 RRFAIFDQFAHT
+555 RRFAIFDQFVHT
-567 AHIECGVLLRRRS
+567 SHIECGVLLRRRS

>member
-24 YKKRLISDKFREFFD
+24 YKKRLIGDKLREFFD

-99 PQLLEALRRNEAL
+99 PRLLEALRRSEAL
-112 KERLFG
+112 KEKLFG

-128 LATLLYHKRLLER
+128 LATLLYHKRLGEC
-141 EQGAICELA
+141 EQEAICELA
-150 DKLGIGVMARARG
+150 GKLGIGVMARARG
-163 QKLLSGELSLTDEL
+163 QKLLSSELSLTDEL

-213 FGKEGASEVCAA
+213 FGKEGVGGVC
-225 QNFAAKNLIAE
+225 AAKNLAAK
-236 NFTAQNYGCEQ
+236 NFTEKNFASQNSAVQNYGCEK
-247 SASQNSTNQNLAF
+247 SAL
-260 GNSAEFDAACR
+260 
-271 NSVKANSARA
+271 
-281 EFNGE
+281 
-286 NSTLPNFA
+286 
-294 CTETSGENSV
+294 
-304 QKNSAYRNCTLQN
+304 
-317 SAYVGSGGE
+317 
-326 NSVKFNCTFTGEN
+326 
-339 YVDKNFARKDLDT
+339 
-352 QNSASQNFIEQNLI
+352 
-366 AQNLDCD
+366 
-373 KQSSQN
+373 
-379 SDRKRQSVQ
+379 
-388 NSARENSAAQNSS
+388 
-401 HEQSTPQNSSC
+401 QNSSC
-412 KQHAVRPEN
+412 EKHSVRPES

-448 LASEISKSSIANAHI
+448 LASEISKSSIANARI
-463 NCELNGVCNVQFVRL
+463 NCELNGVCNAQFVRL

-541 LFENLRSLCATHEV
+541 LFENLRSLCTTHEV

>member
-24 YKKRLISDKFREFFD
+24 YKKQLIADKFREFFD
-39 GEFEFFASQPQ
+39 GEFELFASQPQ

-99 PQLLEALRRNEAL
+99 PRLLEALRRSEAL

-128 LATLLYHKRLLER
+128 LATLLYHKRLGER
-141 EQGAICELA
+141 EQEAICELA
-150 DKLGIGVMARARG
+150 GKLDIRVMARARG

-177 CVDGRVYKFRFGEN
+177 CVDGQVYKFRFGEN

-204 IAWARSCVD
+204 IAWARSCVY
-213 FGKEGASEVCAA
+213 FCKEGTSEVCAA
-225 QNFAAKNLIAE
+225 QNFAAKNFITE
-236 NFTAQNYGCEQ
+236 NSGAQNLGCEQ
-247 SASQNSTNQNLAF
+247 SAAQNFMDRNFASENSTEL
-260 GNSAEFDAACR
+260 DAACR
-271 NSVKANSARA
+271 NSVEA
-281 EFNGE
+281 
-286 NSTLPNFA
+286 NFA
-294 CTETSGENSV
+294 CAECSGENS
-304 QKNSAYRNCTLQN
+304 A
-317 SAYVGSGGE
+317 
-326 NSVKFNCTFTGEN
+326 KFNCASACESSTDN
-339 YVDKNFARKDLDT
+339 NFARKDLEV
-352 QNSASQNFIEQNLI
+352 QNSAPQNFIEQNLT
-366 AQNLDCD
+366 AQNLDCE
-373 KQSSQN
+373 KQSLQN
-379 SDRKRQSVQ
+379 SVFEGRIAQ
-388 NSARENSAAQNSS
+388 NSSREQFAAQNSS
-401 HEQSTPQNSSC
+401 CE
-412 KQHAVRPEN
+412 QHAVRPE
-421 SAARDLLELYCGHGN
+421 SSDVRDLLELYCGHGN

-448 LASEISKSSIANAHI
+448 LASEISKSSIANARI
-463 NCELNGVCNVQFVRL
+463 NCELNGVCNAQFVRL

-555 RRFAIFDQFAHT
+555 QRFAIFDQFAHT
-567 AHIECGVLLRRRS
+567 NHIECGVLLRRRN

>member
-24 YKKRLISDKFREFFD
+24 YKKRLIADKFREFFD

-50 NYRIRAEFGIWH
+50 NYRIRAEFGIWQ

-76 GARSKKIL
+76 GVRSKKIL

-99 PQLLEALRRNEAL
+99 PQLLEALRRSEAL
-112 KERLFG
+112 KEKLFG

-128 LATLLYHKRLLER
+128 LATLLYHKRLGER
-141 EQGAICELA
+141 EQEAICELA
-150 DKLGIGVMARARG
+150 DKLGIRVMARARG

-213 FGKEGASEVCAA
+213 FGKEGMGEVRAA
-225 QNFAAKNLIAE
+225 Q
-236 NFTAQNYGCEQ
+236 NFTAQNYGCE
-247 SASQNSTNQNLAF
+247 
-260 GNSAEFDAACR
+260 NSA
-271 NSVKANSARA
+271 
-281 EFNGE
+281 
-286 NSTLPNFA
+286 
-294 CTETSGENSV
+294 
-304 QKNSAYRNCTLQN
+304 
-317 SAYVGSGGE
+317 
-326 NSVKFNCTFTGEN
+326 
-339 YVDKNFARKDLDT
+339 
-352 QNSASQNFIEQNLI
+352 
-366 AQNLDCD
+366 
-373 KQSSQN
+373 
-379 SDRKRQSVQ
+379 
-388 NSARENSAAQNSS
+388 
-401 HEQSTPQNSSC
+401 PQNSSC
-412 KQHAVRPEN
+412 EKHSVRPE
-421 SAARDLLELYCGHGN
+421 SSGARDLLELYCGHGN

-448 LASEISKSSIANAHI
+448 LASEISKSSIANARI
-463 NCELNGVCNVQFVRL
+463 NCELNGVCNAQFVRL

-490 REFERLKGIDIF
+490 REFERLQGIDIF

-541 LFENLRSLCATHEV
+541 LFENLLSLCVTHEV

-567 AHIECGVLLRRRS
+567 AHIECGVLLKRRS

>member
-14 LGEPYEDQIL
+14 LGEPYEDQIS
-24 YKKRLISDKFREFFD
+24 YKKQLIGDKFREFFD

-76 GARSKKIL
+76 GVRSKKIL

-99 PQLLEALRRNEAL
+99 PQLLEALRRSEAL

-128 LATLLYHKRLLER
+128 LATLLYHKRLGER
-141 EQGAICELA
+141 EQEAICELA
-150 DKLGIGVMARARG
+150 GKLDITIMARARG

-213 FGKEGASEVCAA
+213 FGKESVGEGRAA
-225 QNFAAKNLIAE
+225 QNFAAKNFIAE
-236 NFTAQNYGCEQ
+236 NSGAQNYGCEQ
-247 SASQNSTNQNLAF
+247 SAAQNFTDRNFASKNSTEL
-260 GNSAEFDAACR
+260 DAACR
-271 NSVKANSARA
+271 NSVKANFARA
-281 EFNGE
+281 EF
-286 NSTLPNFA
+286 
-294 CTETSGENSV
+294 SGENSA
-304 QKNSAYRNCTLQN
+304 KSNCMSACESSTDR
-317 SAYVGSGGE
+317 
-326 NSVKFNCTFTGEN
+326 
-339 YVDKNFARKDLDT
+339 NFARKDLEV
-352 QNSASQNFIEQNLI
+352 QNSA
-366 AQNLDCD
+366 AQNLDCE
-373 KQSSQN
+373 KQSLQN
-379 SDRKRQSVQ
+379 LACEKLI
-388 NSARENSAAQNSS
+388 AQNSS
-401 HEQSTPQNSSC
+401 HEQSAAQNSSC
-412 KQHAVRPEN
+412 EKHAVRPES
-421 SAARDLLELYCGHGN
+421 SAACDLLELYCGHGN
-436 FTIPLAAKFNRV
+436 FTIPLADKFNRV
-448 LASEISKSSIANAHI
+448 LASEISKSSIANARV
-463 NCELNGVCNVQFVRL
+463 NCELNGVCNAQFIRL

-520 SVIDFIKNFQNLIY
+520 SVIDFIKNFRNLIY

-541 LFENLRSLCATHEV
+541 LFENLRFLCATHEV

-567 AHIECGVLLRRRS
+567 SHIECGVLLRRRS

>member
-14 LGEPYEDQIL
+14 LDEPYEDQIS
-24 YKKRLISDKFREFFD
+24 YKKQLIGGKFREFFD
-39 GEFEFFASQPQ
+39 GEFEFFASSPQ

-99 PQLLEALRRNEAL
+99 PRLLEALRRNGTL

-128 LATLLYHKRLLER
+128 LATLLYHKRLGER
-141 EQGAICELA
+141 EQEAICELA
-150 DKLGIGVMARARG
+150 DKLGITIMARARG

-213 FGKEGASEVCAA
+213 FGKEGTSEVCAA
-225 QNFAAKNLIAE
+225 QNFAAKNFITE
-236 NFTAQNYGCEQ
+236 NSAAQNYGCEEP
-247 SASQNSTNQNLAF
+247 APRNSTDRNFASE
-260 GNSAEFDAACR
+260 NSAEFDAACR
-271 NSVKANSARA
+271 NSVKANFACA
-281 EFNGE
+281 EF
-286 NSTLPNFA
+286 
-294 CTETSGENSV
+294 SG
-304 QKNSAYRNCTLQN
+304 K
-317 SAYVGSGGE
+317 
-326 NSVKFNCTFTGEN
+326 NSVKFNYTSKDESSA
-339 YVDKNFARKDLDT
+339 DKNFARKDLDV
-352 QNSASQNFIEQNLI
+352 QNSASQNLDCEKQS
-366 AQNLDCD
+366 AQN
-373 KQSSQN
+373 SSCE
-379 SDRKRQSVQ
+379 KP
-388 NSARENSAAQNSS
+388 AAQNSS
-401 HEQSTPQNSSC
+401 CE
-412 KQHAVRPEN
+412 KHAVRPEN

-448 LASEISKSSIANAHI
+448 LASEISKSSIANARI
-463 NCELNGVCNVQFVRL
+463 NCELNGVCNAQFVRL

-502 SYDFSHVLIDPP
+502 SYDFSHILIDPP

-567 AHIECGVLLRRRS
+567 EHIECGVLLRRRS

>member
-14 LGEPYEDQIL
+14 LSEPYADQIL
-24 YKKRLISDKFREFFD
+24 YKKQLIADKFKEFFD

-99 PQLLEALRRNEAL
+99 PQLLEALRRSEAL

-128 LATLLYHKRLLER
+128 LATLLYHKRLGER
-141 EQGAICELA
+141 EQEAICELA
-150 DKLGIGVMARARG
+150 DKFGIRVMARARG
-163 QKLLSGELSLTDEL
+163 QKFLSGELSLTDEL

-213 FGKEGASEVCAA
+213 FGKDGTSEGYTA
-225 QNFAAKNLIAE
+225 QNFTDR
-236 NFTAQNYGCEQ
+236 NF
-247 SASQNSTNQNLAF
+247 ASKNSTEL
-260 GNSAEFDAACR
+260 DAACR
-271 NSVKANSARA
+271 NSVEANSACV
-281 EFNGE
+281 E
-286 NSTLPNFA
+286 
-294 CTETSGENSV
+294 CSGENF
-304 QKNSAYRNCTLQN
+304 A
-317 SAYVGSGGE
+317 
-326 NSVKFNCTFTGEN
+326 KFNCASAGESSTDN
-339 YVDKNFARKDLDT
+339 NFARKDLDA
-352 QNSASQNFIEQNLI
+352 QNSAPQNSIEQNFT
-366 AQNLDCD
+366 AQNLDCE
-373 KQSSQN
+373 KQN
-379 SDRKRQSVQ
+379 LQ
-388 NSARENSAAQNSS
+388 NSACENFAAQNSS
-401 HEQSTPQNSSC
+401 CEQSALQNLSC
-412 KQHAVRPEN
+412 EKHAMRPES

-448 LASEISKSSIANAHI
+448 LASEISKSSIANARI
-463 NCELNGVCNVQFVRL
+463 NCELNGVCNAQFVRL
-478 SADELMSAFARR
+478 SADELMSAFARQ

-502 SYDFSHVLIDPP
+502 GYDFSHVLIDPP

-555 RRFAIFDQFAHT
+555 QRFAIFDQFAHT

>member
-14 LGEPYEDQIL
+14 LSGSYEDQIL
-24 YKKRLISDKFREFFD
+24 YKKQLIGDKLREFFD

-76 GARSKKIL
+76 GAQSKKIL

-99 PQLLEALRRNEAL
+99 PQLLEALRRSEAL
-112 KERLFG
+112 KEKLFG

-128 LATLLYHKRLLER
+128 LATLLYHKRLGER
-141 EQGAICELA
+141 EQEAICELA
-150 DKLGIGVMARARG
+150 GKLGITIMARARR
-163 QKLLSGELSLTDEL
+163 QKLLSGELSLIDEL

-213 FGKEGASEVCAA
+213 FGKEGTSELCAA
-225 QNFAAKNLIAE
+225 QNFADRNFVEKNFASQ
-236 NFTAQNYGCEQ
+236 NSAVQNYGCEQ
-247 SASQNSTNQNLAF
+247 STPRNSTDRNFASE
-260 GNSAEFDAACR
+260 NSAEFDAACR
-271 NSVKANSARA
+271 NSVKANFASAK
-281 EFNGE
+281 F
-286 NSTLPNFA
+286 S
-294 CTETSGENSV
+294 
-304 QKNSAYRNCTLQN
+304 
-317 SAYVGSGGE
+317 GE
-326 NSVKFNCTFTGEN
+326 NSVKFNCASVDEGTT
-339 YVDKNFARKDLDT
+339 DKNSTRKDLEV
-352 QNSASQNFIEQNLI
+352 QNSAPQNFIEQNLT
-366 AQNLDCD
+366 AQNLDCE
-373 KQSSQN
+373 KQSAQNLAKKNSVAQN
-379 SDRKRQSVQ
+379 SS
-388 NSARENSAAQNSS
+388 REQSAAQNSS
-401 HEQSTPQNSSC
+401 CEKHS
-412 KQHAVRPEN
+412 VRPE
-421 SAARDLLELYCGHGN
+421 SSGARDLLELYCGHGN

-448 LASEISKSSIANAHI
+448 LASEISKSSIANARI
-463 NCELNGVCNVQFVRL
+463 NCELNGVCNAQFVRL
-478 SADELMSAFARR
+478 SADELMSAFARQ

-555 RRFAIFDQFAHT
+555 RRFAIFDQFAYT
-567 AHIECGVLLRRRS
+567 SHIECGVLLRRRS

>member
-14 LGEPYEDQIL
+14 LGEPYEDQIP
-24 YKKRLISDKFREFFD
+24 YKKQLISDKFREFFD

-62 DIWHSAFDLAYTMG
+62 DIWHSASDLAYTMG

-99 PQLLEALRRNEAL
+99 PQLLEALRRSEAL

-128 LATLLYHKRLLER
+128 LATLLYHKRLGER

-213 FGKEGASEVCAA
+213 FGKDGAGEGRGA
-225 QNFAAKNLIAE
+225 QNFAARNFIVE
-236 NFTAQNYGCEQ
+236 NSAAQNLGCEQ
-247 SASQNSTNQNLAF
+247 SATQNSMDRNFASE
-260 GNSAEFDAACR
+260 NSSELDAACR
-271 NSVKANSARA
+271 NSVEANSACA
-281 EFNGE
+281 ECSDE
-286 NSTLPNFA
+286 NSA
-294 CTETSGENSV
+294 
-304 QKNSAYRNCTLQN
+304 
-317 SAYVGSGGE
+317 
-326 NSVKFNCTFTGEN
+326 KFNCASAGESST
-339 YVDKNFARKDLDT
+339 DRNFARKDSEV
-352 QNSASQNFIEQNLI
+352 QNSAPQNFIEQNLT
-366 AQNLDCD
+366 AQNLDCE
-373 KQSSQN
+373 KQSAQNLAKKNSVAQN
-379 SDRKRQSVQ
+379 SS
-388 NSARENSAAQNSS
+388 REQSAAQNSS
-401 HEQSTPQNSSC
+401 CEKHS
-412 KQHAVRPEN
+412 VRPE
-421 SAARDLLELYCGHGN
+421 SSGARDLLELYCGHGN

-448 LASEISKSSIANAHI
+448 LASEISKSSIANARI
-463 NCELNGVCNVQFVRL
+463 NCELNGVCNAQFVRL

-490 REFERLKGIDIF
+490 CEFERLKGIDIF

-567 AHIECGVLLRRRS
+567 SHIECGVLLKRRS

>member
-14 LGEPYEDQIL
+14 LGEPYEDQIS
-24 YKKRLISDKFREFFD
+24 YKKQLISGKFREFFD
-39 GEFEFFASQPQ
+39 GEFEFFASSPQ
-50 NYRIRAEFGIWH
+50 NYRIKAEFGIWH

-99 PQLLEALRRNEAL
+99 PQLLEALRRSEAL

-128 LATLLYHKRLLER
+128 LATLLYHKRLGER
-141 EQGAICELA
+141 EQGAIYELA
-150 DKLGIGVMARARG
+150 DKLDITIMARARG

-213 FGKEGASEVCAA
+213 FRKEGASEVCVA
-225 QNFAAKNLIAE
+225 QNSVAKNFITE
-236 NFTAQNYGCEQ
+236 NSGAQNYGCEQ
-247 SASQNSTNQNLAF
+247 SAAQNFMDRNFVSENSTEL
-260 GNSAEFDAACR
+260 DAACR
-271 NSVKANSARA
+271 NSTSSDSVQAK
-281 EFNGE
+281 FIGE
-286 NSTLPNFA
+286 NSA
-294 CTETSGENSV
+294 
-304 QKNSAYRNCTLQN
+304 
-317 SAYVGSGGE
+317 
-326 NSVKFNCTFTGEN
+326 KFNCASADESSTDN
-339 YVDKNFARKDLDT
+339 NFARKDLDA
-352 QNSASQNFIEQNLI
+352 QNSATK
-366 AQNLDCD
+366 NLDCE
-373 KQSSQN
+373 KQSA
-379 SDRKRQSVQ
+379 Q
-388 NSARENSAAQNSS
+388 NSACEKLIAQNSS
-401 HEQSTPQNSSC
+401 HEQSVAQNSSC
-412 KQHAVRPEN
+412 EQHTVRQEG

-448 LASEISKSSIANAHI
+448 LASEISKSSIVNARI
-463 NCELNGVCNVQFVRL
+463 NCELNGVCNAQFVRL

-502 SYDFSHVLIDPP
+502 GYDFSHVLIDPP

-520 SVIDFIKNFQNLIY
+520 SVIDFIKNFRNLIY

-567 AHIECGVLLRRRS
+567 SHIECGVLLRRRS

>member
-24 YKKRLISDKFREFFD
+24 YKKRLIADKFRDFFN

-62 DIWHSAFDLAYTMG
+62 DIWHRASDLAYTMG
-76 GARSKKIL
+76 GSQSKKIL

-128 LATLLYHKRLLER
+128 LATLLYHKRLGER
-141 EQGAICELA
+141 EQEAICELA

-225 QNFAAKNLIAE
+225 QNFAAKNFIAE
-236 NFTAQNYGCEQ
+236 NFGAQNLGCEQ
-247 SASQNSTNQNLAF
+247 SAAQNSTDR
-260 GNSAEFDAACR
+260 NSASENSTELDAACR
-271 NSVKANSARA
+271 NSVKANFACA
-281 EFNGE
+281 EF
-286 NSTLPNFA
+286 
-294 CTETSGENSV
+294 SGENSV
-304 QKNSAYRNCTLQN
+304 
-317 SAYVGSGGE
+317 E
-326 NSVKFNCTFTGEN
+326 FNCASADESSA
-339 YVDKNFARKDLDT
+339 DDNFARKDSDT
-352 QNSASQNFIEQNLI
+352 QNSASQNFIEQNLTG
-366 AQNLDCD
+366 QNLDCE
-373 KQSSQN
+373 
-379 SDRKRQSVQ
+379 KRCVQ
-388 NSARENSAAQNSS
+388 NSACENSA
-401 HEQSTPQNSSC
+401 PQNSSC
-412 KQHAVRPEN
+412 KQHAVRSES

-448 LASEISKSSIANAHI
+448 LASEISKSSIANARI
-463 NCELNGVCNVQFVRL
+463 NCELNGVRNAQFVRL
-478 SADELMSAFARR
+478 SADELMSAFARQ

>member
-14 LGEPYEDQIL
+14 LGGAYEDQIL
-24 YKKRLISDKFREFFD
+24 YKKQLIGDKFREFFD
-39 GEFEFFASQPQ
+39 GEFEFFASSPQ

-62 DIWHSAFDLAYTMG
+62 DIWHGAFDLAYTMG

-99 PQLLEALRRNEAL
+99 PRLLEALRRSEAL

-118 VEFISCASGI
+118 VEFISCSSGI
-128 LATLLYHKRLLER
+128 LATLLYHKRLGER
-141 EQGAICELA
+141 EQEAICELA
-150 DKLGIGVMARARG
+150 DKLGIRVMARARG

-213 FGKEGASEVCAA
+213 FGKEGTNEVRAA
-225 QNFAAKNLIAE
+225 QNFAVKNSIAE
-236 NFTAQNYGCEQ
+236 N
-247 SASQNSTNQNLAF
+247 
-260 GNSAEFDAACR
+260 
-271 NSVKANSARA
+271 SV
-281 EFNGE
+281 
-286 NSTLPNFA
+286 
-294 CTETSGENSV
+294 
-304 QKNSAYRNCTLQN
+304 
-317 SAYVGSGGE
+317 
-326 NSVKFNCTFTGEN
+326 
-339 YVDKNFARKDLDT
+339 
-352 QNSASQNFIEQNLI
+352 
-366 AQNLDCD
+366 
-373 KQSSQN
+373 
-379 SDRKRQSVQ
+379 
-388 NSARENSAAQNSS
+388 AQNSS
-401 HEQSTPQNSSC
+401 HEQSAPRNSSC
-412 KQHAVRPEN
+412 EKHAVRPES

-448 LASEISKSSIANAHI
+448 LASEISKSSIANARI
-463 NCELNGVCNVQFVRL
+463 NCKLNGVCNAQFVRL

-541 LFENLRSLCATHEV
+541 LFENLRSLCTTHEV

>member
-14 LGEPYEDQIL
+14 LGEPYEDQIS
-24 YKKRLISDKFREFFD
+24 YKKQLIGDKFREFFD

-62 DIWHSAFDLAYTMG
+62 DIWHSVFDLAYTMG

-99 PQLLEALRRNEAL
+99 PQLLEALRRSEAL
-112 KERLFG
+112 KEKLFG

-128 LATLLYHKRLLER
+128 LATLLYHKRLGER
-141 EQGAICELA
+141 EQEAICELA
-150 DKLGIGVMARARG
+150 DKLDITIMARARG

-213 FGKEGASEVCAA
+213 FGKDGAGEVCAA
-225 QNFAAKNLIAE
+225 QNFAAKNSIAE
-236 NFTAQNYGCEQ
+236 NSAEQNSSCEQ
-247 SASQNSTNQNLAF
+247 SALQNSTDRNFASE
-260 GNSAEFDAACR
+260 NSAGLGAASR
-271 NSVKANSARA
+271 NSVEANSACA
-281 EFNGE
+281 EC
-286 NSTLPNFA
+286 S
-294 CTETSGENSV
+294 
-304 QKNSAYRNCTLQN
+304 
-317 SAYVGSGGE
+317 GE
-326 NSVKFNCTFTGEN
+326 NSVKFNCASADESSA
-339 YVDKNFARKDLDT
+339 DDNFARKDLEV
-352 QNSASQNFIEQNLI
+352 QNSA
-366 AQNLDCD
+366 AQNLDCE
-373 KQSSQN
+373 KKSA
-379 SDRKRQSVQ
+379 Q
-388 NSARENSAAQNSS
+388 NSACKNSTEQNSS
-401 HEQSTPQNSSC
+401 HEQSAPQNSSC
-412 KQHAVRPEN
+412 KQHAVRQES

-448 LASEISKSSIANAHI
+448 LASEISKSSIANARI
-463 NCELNGVCNVQFVRL
+463 NCELNGVCNAQFVCL

-502 SYDFSHVLIDPP
+502 GYDFSHVLIDPP

-520 SVIDFIKNFQNLIY
+520 SVIDFIKNFRNLIY

-541 LFENLRSLCATHEV
+541 LFENLRSLCVTHEV
-555 RRFAIFDQFAHT
+555 RKFAIFDQFAHT
-567 AHIECGVLLRRRS
+567 SHIECGVLLRRRS

>member
-24 YKKRLISDKFREFFD
+24 YKKQLISDKFKEFFD

-76 GARSKKIL
+76 GAHSKKIL

-99 PQLLEALRRNEAL
+99 PRLLEALRRSEAL

-128 LATLLYHKRLLER
+128 LATLLYHKRLGKR
-141 EQGAICELA
+141 EQEAICELA
-150 DKLGIGVMARARG
+150 DKLGIRVMARARG

-204 IAWARSCVD
+204 IAWARSCMD
-213 FGKEGASEVCAA
+213 FGKEGMGEVCAA
-225 QNFAAKNLIAE
+225 QNSAAQNSIAE
-236 NFTAQNYGCEQ
+236 N
-247 SASQNSTNQNLAF
+247 
-260 GNSAEFDAACR
+260 SAE
-271 NSVKANSARA
+271 
-281 EFNGE
+281 
-286 NSTLPNFA
+286 
-294 CTETSGENSV
+294 
-304 QKNSAYRNCTLQN
+304 
-317 SAYVGSGGE
+317 
-326 NSVKFNCTFTGEN
+326 
-339 YVDKNFARKDLDT
+339 
-352 QNSASQNFIEQNLI
+352 
-366 AQNLDCD
+366 
-373 KQSSQN
+373 
-379 SDRKRQSVQ
+379 
-388 NSARENSAAQNSS
+388 QNSS
-401 HEQSTPQNSSC
+401 HEQSAAQNSSC
-412 KQHAVRPEN
+412 EKHAVRPE
-421 SAARDLLELYCGHGN
+421 SSGARDLLELYCGHGN

-448 LASEISKSSIANAHI
+448 LASEISKSSIANARI
-463 NCELNGVCNVQFVRL
+463 NCELNGVCNAQFVRL